1 MKTRMKFLKLW
12 GRQPGYWKVLDI
24 SMMFE
29 YKELPVFQALYND
42 RKIMLYKAEN
52 SASIFSV
59 HTTTGEFENAAAP
72 AILDFRLRK
81 TLEEILHDCRDASL

>member
-29 YKELPVFQALYND
+29 YKELPVLQAPYNNK
-42 RKIMLYKAEN
+42 KIMLYKAEN
-52 SASIFSV
+52 SSSIFSV
-59 HTTTGEFENAAAP
+59 HTMTGEFENAP